1 MSKLTFH
8 GHACCTLETSSGHRL
23 MFDPWLDE
31 NPLADIKTDAVGK
44 LDYILCSH
52 GHFDHFGDA
61 IKLLRKTDATLL
73 ATFELVAFAQKHGV
87 AKGHGMSIGGG
98 YRFPF
103 GYAKMT
109 PAMHGGQVAG
119 DDEGIY
125 TTQAAGWWL
134 DLNGARFYHAGDTA
148 LLKDMELLNGRVDVA
163 LLPIGDNF
171 TMGPDDAVRAV
182 EMIAPRVVIPIH
194 YNTFDVI
201 KQDPYDF
208 ARKVGSKVE
217 VRILQPGDSYEF

>member
-1 MSKLTFH
+1 MNRLTFH
-8 GHACCTLETSSGHRL
+8 GHACFTLETSSGHRL

-31 NPLADIKTDAVGK
+31 NPIANIRTDAVGS

-61 IKLLRKTDATLL
+61 IKLCRQTGAMLVG
-73 ATFELVAFAQKHGV
+73 TFELAAFAEKHSV
-87 AKGHGMSIGGG
+87 ERVHGMSIGGG

-119 DDEGIY
+119 DDEGVY
-125 TTQAAGWWL
+125 TTHAAGWWL
-134 DLNGARFYHAGDTA
+134 DLDGTRLYHSGDTA
-148 LLKDMELLNGRVDVA
+148 LIKDMELLNGRVDVA
-163 LLPIGDNF
+163 LLPIGDNY
-171 TMGPDDAVRAV
+171 TMGPDDAARAV
-182 EMIAPRVVIPIH
+182 EMIAPRVVIPMH

-201 KQDPYDF
+201 KQDPQEF
-208 ARKVGSKVE
+208 ARMVGSRAD